1 MSQFSH
7 LTEKGELHMVDVS
20 EKLDTER
27 VAVAK
32 AEVIFPEEIYPQII
46 SQDIPKGDFLTCAKV
61 AGILAAKKTPELIP
75 LCHPLPITKIDIEFK
90 FIPEKFAIE
99 VTGKVKTVAK
109 TGVEME
115 ALIATSIA
123 ALTIYDMC
131 KSLHRGIKIT
141 DIRLIYKSGGKSGE
155 LILEEKV

>member
-27 VAVAK
+27 VAIAK
-32 AEVIFPEEIYPQII
+32 AEVIFPEEIYPKII
-46 SQDIPKGDFLTCAKV
+46 SQDVPKGDFLACAKV
-61 AGILAAKKTPELIP
+61 AGILAAKKTSELIP
-75 LCHPLPITKIDIEFK
+75 LCHPLPISKIDIEFK

-99 VTGKVKTVAK
+99 ITGKVKTVAK

-115 ALIATSIA
+115 ALIAVSIT

-131 KSLHRGIKIT
+131 KSLHKGIKIT

-155 LILEEKV
+155 LILEEKA